1 MNDSVGEFGS
11 SSEAIPMARSL
22 SQFAN
27 RIGFVNLRCSTCIID
42 LALFLTI
49 VMGVIKSKASGFVK

>member
-11 SSEAIPMARSL
+11 SSEAIPIARSL

-27 RIGFVNLRCSTCIID
+27 RIR
-42 LALFLTI
+42 
-49 VMGVIKSKASGFVK
+49 FVK